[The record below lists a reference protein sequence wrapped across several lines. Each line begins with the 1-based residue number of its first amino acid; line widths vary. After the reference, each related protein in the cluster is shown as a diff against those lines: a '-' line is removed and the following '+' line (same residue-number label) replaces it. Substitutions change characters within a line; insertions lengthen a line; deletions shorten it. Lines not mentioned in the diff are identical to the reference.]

1 MISTVPAP
9 RQGRALRKLTLTETK
24 MLGRTPAV
32 LFWAIGFPVA
42 GLIVLALISA
52 ANRPVAGLGGIS
64 VLQTYLPII
73 IIFTLVM
80 TSVNFLPAT
89 LVSYRERGVL
99 RRMFTPPVKPRPLL
113 AAQILLNLAVQA
125 ATAALI
131 VILAVAAFGATIGQP
146 LGFIVAFIA
155 TAAAASAVGLL
166 VGPACYTGKAA
177 NAVGAVLFFL
187 LMFFAG
193 LWIPRATMPAVLR
206 DVSDFTPLGAGGQA
220 IQSAAAG
227 TWAPW
232 WYFHVLAGYIVACGV
247 LAIRLFRWE

>member
-1 MISTVPAP
+1 MVSTAAAP
-9 RQGRALRKLTLTETK
+9 RPGRALRKLTLTETK

-32 LFWAIGFPVA
+32 LFWAVGFPVA
-42 GLIVLALISA
+42 GIIVLGLIPA
-52 ANRPVAGLGGIS
+52 ANKPVAGLGGIS

-80 TSVNFLPAT
+80 TAVNFLPAT

-99 RRMFTPPVKPRPLL
+99 RRMFTTPVKPRTLL
-113 AAQILLNLAVQA
+113 AAQILLNLAVQV
-125 ATAALI
+125 ATVALI
-131 VILAVAAFGATIGQP
+131 VVLAVAFGATIGQP
-146 LGFIVAFIA
+146 LDFIIAFVA

-166 VGPACYTGKAA
+166 VAAVCFTSKAA
-177 NAVGAVLFFL
+177 NAVGAVLFFV

-206 DVSDFTPLGAGGQA
+206 DISDFTPLGAGGQA

-227 TWAPW
+227 NWAPW
-232 WYFHVLAGYIVACGV
+232 WYFAVLAGYIVVCGA
-247 LAIRLFRWE
+247 LAIRLFRWQ